1 MASTAE
7 LTVDSSLKI
16 SEYADLFGFPAEAVL
31 AAVQAQSRK
40 ALKQFYTVGE
50 LAERWNMSR
59 QGANYVLRDFEAKV
73 VNLGTGKK
81 RRSLRIPGEVVVRIE
96 RQNTQLL
103 QL

>member
-7 LTVDSSLKI
+7 VTVDSSLKI

-31 AAVQAQSRK
+31 AAVQSQSRK
-40 ALKQFYTVGE
+40 TLKPFYSVTE
-50 LAERWNMSR
+50 LAARWSMTR
-59 QGANYVLRDFEAKV
+59 QGADHVLREYQAKA
-73 VNLGTGKK
+73 VNLGTGKQ
-81 RRSLRIPGEVVVRIE
+81 RRSLRIPGDVVARIE